1 MRVDKAIKEAIL
13 ILKNVEIA
21 SFNLDAKI
29 LMAHVLRI
37 SIQDLV
43 LYHQQFELTI
53 ENYQKYKDL
62 INSRCKKIP
71 ISHLI
76 EKREFYNNVFMVNNF
91 VLDPRP
97 DSETLIELI
106 INKFPLNSSINLCEM
121 GCGSGCL
128 IISLLK
134 IFKNWKGTAIDI
146 SSNALEVSKVNAK
159 SHEVFDK
166 IDFINSNIF
175 SQISPLN
182 QFDLIISNPPY
193 IPTNDIDN
201 LQDEVRLYEPRI
213 ALDGG
218 IDGLNFYR
226 EIAEKSSKFLTDNGK
241 IFVEI
246 GYNQFDEVRDIFL
259 QKNYYLSNYQKDLN
273 GYIRSLEFSKNI
285 F

>member
-1 MRVDKAIKEAIL
+1 MRVDTAIKEAVL
-13 ILKNVEIA
+13 TLKNVQIA

-29 LMAHVLRI
+29 LMAHVLKI
-37 SIQDLV
+37 SIQDLI
-43 LYHQQFELTI
+43 LNHQQTELTI

-76 EKREFYNNVFMVNNF
+76 KKREFYSNVFMVNNF

-106 INKFPLNSSINLCEM
+106 INKFPLNSSINLCEI

-128 IISLLK
+128 IITLLK
-134 IFKNWKGTAIDI
+134 NFKNWKGTAIDI
-146 SSNALEVSKVNAK
+146 SSNALEVAKINAK
-159 SHEVFDK
+159 THEVFDK
-166 IDFINSNIF
+166 IHFINSNIF
-175 SQISPLN
+175 SQISPHN

-193 IPTNDIDN
+193 IPTNDIEN
-201 LQDEVRLYEPRI
+201 LQDEVRLYEPRL

-226 EIAEKSSKFLTDNGK
+226 EIADNSSKFLTENGK

-246 GYNQFDEVRDIFL
+246 GYNQFDEVKNIFFK
-259 QKNYYLSNYQKDLN
+259 KNYYLSDYKRDLN
-273 GYIRSLEFSKNI
+273 GHIRSLQFSI
-285 F
+285 

>member
-1 MRVDKAIKEAIL
+1 MRVDKAIKEAVL
-13 ILKNVEIA
+13 TLKNVQIA

-29 LMAHVLRI
+29 LMAHVLKI
-37 SIQDLV
+37 SIQDLI
-43 LYHQQFELTI
+43 LNHQQSELTI

-62 INSRCKKIP
+62 INFRCKKIP

-76 EKREFYNNVFMVNNF
+76 EQREFYNNVFMVNNF

-106 INKFPLNSSINLCEM
+106 INKFPLNSSINLCEI

-128 IISLLK
+128 IITLLK
-134 IFKNWKGTAIDI
+134 NFKNWKGTAIDI
-146 SSNALEVSKVNAK
+146 SSNALEVAKINAK
-159 SHEVFDK
+159 THEVLDK
-166 IDFINSNIF
+166 IHFINSNIF
-175 SQISPLN
+175 SQISPHN

-193 IPTNDIDN
+193 IPTNDIEN
-201 LQDEVRLYEPRI
+201 LQDEVRLYEPRL

-226 EIAEKSSKFLTDNGK
+226 EIADNSSKFLTENGQ

-246 GYNQFDEVRDIFL
+246 GYNQFDEVQNIFFK
-259 QKNYYLSNYQKDLN
+259 KNYYLSDYKRDLN
-273 GYIRSLEFSKNI
+273 GHIRSLHFSI
-285 F
+285 

>member
-1 MRVDKAIKEAIL
+1 MRVDIAIREAML
-13 ILKNVEIA
+13 ALQNVKIV
-21 SFNLDAKI
+21 SFILDAKI
-29 LMAHVLRI
+29 LMAHVLKTT
-37 SIQDLV
+37 IQDIILN
-43 LYHQQFELTI
+43 QQQTNLSL

-71 ISHLI
+71 ISHLV

-97 DSETLIELI
+97 DSEALIELI
-106 INKFPLNSSINLCEM
+106 INKFSPDSLINLCEI

-146 SSNALEVSKVNAK
+146 SSNALEVAKINAK
-159 SHEVFDK
+159 THEVFDK
-166 IDFINSNIF
+166 IDFVNSNIF
-175 SQISPLN
+175 SQISISN
-182 QFDLIISNPPY
+182 QFDIIISNPPY
-193 IPTNDIDN
+193 IPTHEIEN

-226 EIAEKSSKFLTDNGK
+226 EIADKSQNFLTNNGK

-246 GYNQFDEVRDIFL
+246 GYDQFDEVKNIFL
-259 QKNYYLSNYQKDLN
+259 KKNYFFSDYKKDLN
-273 GYIRSLEFSKNI
+273 GYIRSLEFSNNV

>member
-1 MRVDKAIKEAIL
+1 MRVDTAIKEAVL
-13 ILKNVEIA
+13 TLKNVQIA

-29 LMAHVLRI
+29 LMAHVLKI
-37 SIQDLV
+37 SIQDLI
-43 LYHQQFELTI
+43 LNHQQTELTI

-62 INSRCKKIP
+62 INSRCKKIQ

-76 EKREFYNNVFMVNNF
+76 KKREFYSNVFMVNNF

-106 INKFPLNSSINLCEM
+106 INKFPLNSSINLCEI

-128 IISLLK
+128 IITLLK
-134 IFKNWKGTAIDI
+134 NFKNWKGTAIDI
-146 SSNALEVSKVNAK
+146 SSNALEVAKINAK
-159 SHEVFDK
+159 THEVFDK
-166 IDFINSNIF
+166 IHFINSNIF
-175 SQISPLN
+175 SQISPHN

-193 IPTNDIDN
+193 IPTNDIEN
-201 LQDEVRLYEPRI
+201 LQDEVRLYEPRL

-226 EIAEKSSKFLTDNGK
+226 EIADNSSKFLTENGK

-246 GYNQFDEVRDIFL
+246 GYNQFDEVKNIFFK
-259 QKNYYLSNYQKDLN
+259 KNYYLSDYKRDLN
-273 GYIRSLEFSKNI
+273 GHIRSLQFSI
-285 F
+285 